1 MINNCCKIFANFTR
15 MNRIAETDLIL
26 NDDGSVYHLNLHPG
40 DIADTVITV
49 GDPGRVSG
57 VSQYFD
63 HIELKKGKRE
73 FITHT
78 GTVGTKRL
86 TVLSTGIGT
95 DNIDIVFNE
104 LDALVNIDF
113 ITRTVNPAL
122 RSLNIIRI
130 GTSGAV
136 QADIEVDSL
145 LLSSAAIGLDP
156 LMHYY
161 QQALTYDEQGL
172 LGAFK
177 SALPKS
183 NLQPYAASA
192 GQQLL
197 AVLNQDEQQGITIT
211 TPGFYVP
218 QGRQVRAVAAV
229 PQLMDVVRQFNFNG
243 RRITNLEMETA
254 GIYGLAAALGHQA
267 VSCNVILANR
277 ATQVFSKQPGR
288 IMDQYIRHVLEKI
301 VASA

>member
-1 MINNCCKIFANFTR
+1 MPILPV
-15 MNRIAETDLIL
+15 MNRISETDLIL
-26 NDDGSVYHLNLHPG
+26 NADGSAYHLNLLPG

-49 GDPGRVSG
+49 GDPDRVSEI
-57 VSQYFD
+57 SKYFD
-63 HIELKKGKRE
+63 TIELKKGKRE

-78 GTVGTKRL
+78 GTIGNKRL

-113 ITRTVNPAL
+113 KTRTINQKL

-136 QADIEVDSL
+136 QADIAVDSL
-145 LLSSAAIGLDP
+145 LLSSAAFGLDP

-161 QQALTYDEQGL
+161 KQTLTNKEQSL
-172 LGAFK
+172 LNAFK
-177 SALPKS
+177 ADLPANVS
-183 NLQPYAASA
+183 LSPYMASA
-192 GQQLL
+192 GDSLL
-197 AVLNQDEQQGITIT
+197 AVLSKGGQQGITIT
-211 TPGFYVP
+211 APGFYSP
-218 QGRQVRAVAAV
+218 QGRQVRAEAAI
-229 PQLMDVVRQFNFNG
+229 PQLMDIIQQFSFEG
-243 RRITNLEMETA
+243 QRITNLEMETA

-277 ATQVFSKQPGR
+277 ATQVFSKQPGKV
-288 IMDQYIRHVLEKI
+288 MEHYIKILLEKI
-301 VASA
+301 SVI